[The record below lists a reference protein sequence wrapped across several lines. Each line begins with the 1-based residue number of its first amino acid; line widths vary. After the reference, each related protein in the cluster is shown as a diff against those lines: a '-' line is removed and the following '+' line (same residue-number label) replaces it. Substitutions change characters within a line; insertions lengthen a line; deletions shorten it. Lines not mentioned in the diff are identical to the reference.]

1 MYAKLPIILYQNMPF
16 SSVIIFT
23 CSHIFFNS
31 ASHLKL
37 SNVLITPSTTSKPR
51 VPLDVLF
58 CSELLNTFIMDNTS
72 LRIVITIIKSHFSI
86 ELKIPATPL
95 HNKNKH

>member
-1 MYAKLPIILYQNMPF
+1 MPF
-16 SSVIIFT
+16 SSVNIFT

-31 ASHLKL
+31 SSHLKL
-37 SNVLITPSTTSKPR
+37 SNILITPSITFLEKPR

-72 LRIVITIIKSHFSI
+72 LRVVITFIKSHFSI

-95 HNKNKH
+95 HNKNTH